1 MGRMLGVFD
10 NDEELDRP
18 DLNKCPDCGCFFPGD
33 NCPLC
38 GKVCPEEMRAGNRK
52 PVKKAKVRRSSGSG
66 RVSFVQWYH
75 SWWFIVLMMFIMPI
89 AGIILLLTSP
99 HEKWKKLLL
108 VGIAV
113 LYMAV
118 STFGFMIVPYLTDLF
133 DKPVDTSLSREEY
146 LAACQS
152 VNAETLHRSPNVY
165 EDEFVTITLTVMER
179 AESYDYSATERV
191 YYICRA
197 TDGSELTVIIRDCL
211 IDNSQRLLPGDV
223 ITVFGEGE
231 GEITVYNQNYD
242 PCTAPCINMA
252 YLTIIE

>member
-75 SWWFIVLMMFIMPI
+75 SWWFIVIMMFIMPI
-89 AGIILLLTSP
+89 AGIILLITSP
-99 HEKWKKLLL
+99 HEKWKKILF

-113 LYMAV
+113 AYMLV
-118 STFGFMIVPYLTDLF
+118 SSFSFMLIPYLTDLF
-133 DKPVDTSLSREEY
+133 DKPVDTSLSKEEY
-146 LAACQS
+146 IAACQS
-152 VNAETLHRSPNVY
+152 VSAEMLHRSPTGC
-165 EDEFVTITLTVMER
+165 EDEFVTITLTVIER
-179 AESYDYSATERV
+179 AESYDVAASDRV
-191 YYICRA
+191 YYVCIA
-197 TDGSELTVIIRDCL
+197 NDGSELTVIVRDCL
-211 IDNSQRLLPGDV
+211 ISNSQRLLPGDV
-223 ITVFGEGE
+223 ITVYGESE
-231 GEITVYNQNYD
+231 GEITVYSQSYD
-242 PCTAPCINMA
+242 AYTAPCINMA
-252 YLTIIE
+252 YLTIVE